1 MEIIHTEP
9 RESEEAAEIVRGL
22 GWLLHNDQLEA
33 GSFAGMCDTALG
45 AGAHST
51 ADNSTARFV
60 SHGEVPVGMIA
71 LGIVGPGANAAKFCG
86 RRITPDAIYVLT
98 HGDEG
103 VLYAPANHLFTISCV
118 SHEALDRALQTLAQT
133 PISRFSHTGSLPVPA
148 VFMPPLRRVLDEA
161 CMPSPL
167 PDHVLVE
174 RAISALCL
182 ILTAAG
188 PMPRTSLAARN
199 HQRYVRK
206 VRAYLCDHPGES
218 PGLETLCR
226 VTGVGAR
233 TLETAFREVI
243 GLSPLQ
249 FSKVRR
255 LNAARHVLANADPE
269 EASVK
274 SVATSHG
281 FFHLGRF
288 ARDYKS
294 LFGESPSVTLA
305 ASTLSSMLL
314 MPHGKPLG
322 VERIS
327 SAGIQVRTGLPAY
340 PAH

>member
-1 MEIIHTEP
+1 
-9 RESEEAAEIVRGL
+9 
-22 GWLLHNDQLEA
+22 
-33 GSFAGMCDTALG
+33 
-45 AGAHST
+45 
-51 ADNSTARFV
+51 
-60 SHGEVPVGMIA
+60 MIA

-86 RRITPDAIYVLT
+86 RRLTPDTIYVLT

-118 SHEALDRALQTLAQT
+118 SHEALDRALQTLAQA
-133 PISRFSHTGSLPVPA
+133 PISRFLHTGSLPLPV

-182 ILTAAG
+182 ILTTAG
-188 PMPRTSLAARN
+188 PMSRTSLASRN
-199 HQRYVRK
+199 YQRYVRK
-206 VRAYLCDHPGES
+206 ARAYLCDHPGES

-281 FFHLGRF
+281 FFHFGRF

-294 LFGESPSVTLA
+294 LFGESPSA
-305 ASTLSSMLL
+305 TLSSMLL
-314 MPHGKPLG
+314 MPRGKPLG
-322 VERIS
+322 LEHIS

-340 PAH
+340 PAY